1 MPSSRRIFL
10 TQGSNPRLLC
20 VLHWQAGS
28 LPLSGKL
35 FNPLE
40 SLSLYG
46 TSSRSWKLLNWG
58 ELGLNTSSVPYW
70 HHDIAEGTCVL
81 QTQFPNGRCTIP
93 TGYISSHQQQTD
105 LACSLL
111 DILFRMFWRSLKYL
125 YRTELIPWPPPSLID
140 LLPKHPGA
148 QSSNTGLL
156 FPSSPAPPHS
166 VSGKLIL
173 IFLPIISWLALL
185 SSISNAI
192 TLVEITMTMCLK

>member
-1 MPSSRRIFL
+1 MSHDA
-10 TQGSNPRLLC
+10 
-20 VLHWQAGS
+20 LHWQAGS
-28 LPLSGKL
+28 LPLPEKL

-40 SLSLYG
+40 SLNLYS

-111 DILFRMFWRSLKYL
+111 DILFRMF
-125 YRTELIPWPPPSLID
+125 
-140 LLPKHPGA
+140 
-148 QSSNTGLL
+148 
-156 FPSSPAPPHS
+156 
-166 VSGKLIL
+166 
-173 IFLPIISWLALL
+173 
-185 SSISNAI
+185 
-192 TLVEITMTMCLK
+192 